1 MTGERRVRIRELA
14 VLVLRTVGLKHSLRS
29 SSSMTRTV
37 GLNLM
42 AETKIAEREPEHPTS
57 GNFLRDMVFGA
68 NDGVVTAIG
77 FLVGIS
83 SSVASQTI
91 VVIAGVLTIIAGAA
105 SMALGNYLAVKS
117 QKEFYEAME
126 KIERWEME
134 NKPDVEKDEIREIYT
149 NYGFDKEG
157 VEFLTKKVTS
167 DRELWLKVMMR
178 DELGLTREE
187 APKMAGVLIGIFYL
201 LGGIPPLLPFIFL
214 QPLSRALLMSIFVAI
229 GVMVF
234 IGSMRWWLNR
244 GSLKTK
250 IVETIVIGLL
260 AAAIGFVA
268 GEALRFFGIRT

>member
-1 MTGERRVRIRELA
+1 
-14 VLVLRTVGLKHSLRS
+14 
-29 SSSMTRTV
+29 
-37 GLNLM
+37 M
-42 AETKIAEREPEHPTS
+42 AEKFIAEREPEHPS
-57 GNFLRDMVFGA
+57 AGGFLRDMVFGA

-83 SSVASQTI
+83 SSVASQTV

-157 VEFLTKKVTS
+157 VEILTKKVTS
-167 DRELWLKVMMR
+167 DKELWLKVMMR

-187 APKMAGVLIGIFYL
+187 APKIAGVLIGLFYL
-201 LGGIPPLLPFIFL
+201 AGGIPPLLPFILL
-214 QPLSRALLMSIFVAI
+214 QPLSRALIASIFVSVFVMALI
-229 GVMVF
+229 GV
-234 IGSMRWWLNR
+234 IRWWLNK
-244 GSLKTK
+244 GSFKTK
-250 IVETIVIGLL
+250 IVETIIIGLL

>member
-1 MTGERRVRIRELA
+1 
-14 VLVLRTVGLKHSLRS
+14 
-29 SSSMTRTV
+29 
-37 GLNLM
+37 M
-42 AETKIAEREPEHPTS
+42 AEKLIAQREPEHPAA
-57 GNFLRDMVFGA
+57 GGFLRDMVFGA

-83 SSVASQTI
+83 SSVASQTV

-117 QKEFYEAME
+117 QKEFYDAME

-134 NKPDVEKDEIREIYT
+134 NKPDVERDEIREIYT

-157 VEFLTKKVTS
+157 VEFLTKKVTA
-167 DRELWLKVMMR
+167 DKELWLKVMMR

-201 LGGIPPLLPFIFL
+201 AGGIPPLLPFIFL
-214 QPLSRALLMSIFVAI
+214 QPLSRALIASIFLSVFVMALI
-229 GVMVF
+229 GVV
-234 IGSMRWWLNR
+234 RWWLNR

-250 IVETIVIGLL
+250 IVETIVIGLA

-268 GEALRFFGIRT
+268 GEALRFFGISGGSI